1 MTSSQMGDKIIFNDG
16 PLDFKKRSQS
26 LSRLPRLWRVHI
38 LRKLNPDKEARL
50 HVDINATR
58 LTQECVDE
66 LFQAGMTDVG
76 IDLKAIDVETYYRL
90 HVLKIEKDDDFIRT
104 SHNKLFDSDS
114 FWIFLM
120 VVHLDILPGS

>member
-1 MTSSQMGDKIIFNDG
+1 M
-16 PLDFKKRSQS
+16 
-26 LSRLPRLWRVHI
+26 
-38 LRKLNPDKEARL
+38 
-50 HVDINATR
+50 DINATR

-104 SHNKLFDSDS
+104 SHNKLFHSDPFS
-114 FWIFLM
+114 IFLM